1 MRPVIIGTA
10 GHIDHGKSSLIRALT
25 GTDPDRLAEEK
36 ERGMTIDIGFAFLNQ
51 DIAFIDVP
59 GHEKFI
65 KNMVTGASTIDTAL
79 LVVAADD
86 GIMPQTREHFDIL
99 KLLDVR
105 HGLIVITK
113 IDLAEADWVDLVEE
127 DIREMVRGS
136 FLDKAAIFRVS
147 AANGRGVE
155 ALKKYLLALPL
166 ENRRD
171 AVSTEFFRLP
181 VDRVF
186 SVKGYGTVVT
196 GTIVSGTVKVGDTLE
211 LMPSK
216 KTVKVRG
223 IQSHNVAVNTLSAGH
238 RAAIN
243 VQGVE
248 SGAIER
254 GHFLVT
260 PEAFTPGKILSVFVS
275 LLSVGKTLKYNS
287 PVRVHLGTGEYLAR
301 IRLIGRDVLSP
312 NESGIAQLIF
322 QQDVC
327 AGFRDRFILRRYSP
341 MRTIGGGVVLDVTAR
356 PLRKRDTAAA
366 EFLKSRLSDS
376 GADLIYKHIEN
387 SNRQLVH
394 ETELSRNFS
403 MPVPEVRRYLKSLT
417 EEKRIVAVNKYWI
430 ASGVYDNLQNDCC
443 EYLQSYHRDNPISPG
458 ISKAALQNRL
468 KIAPDLLDILL
479 IDLAAVGRVKIK
491 GDRVSLPEFQVRLTA
506 EQQEFIETV
515 ERELRVAGFS
525 PPALKEIFQKSRLPE
540 NEVQQL
546 LSCLLDEGRI
556 VQIDRDKFVHADI
569 IRNGERQIRKFL
581 SERKSATVSEL
592 KGLLNTSRKWAIP
605 LLNYYDKSG
614 LTTRVGDLRELH
626 QSD

>member
-155 ALKKYLLALPL
+155 ALKKYLLALPR
-166 ENRRD
+166 EKRRD

-238 RAAIN
+238 RAAVN

-254 GHFLVT
+254 GHFLAT
-260 PEAFTPGKILSVFVS
+260 PEAFTPSKILSVFVS

-356 PLRKRDTAAA
+356 PLRKRDTATA
-366 EFLKSRLSDS
+366 EFLKSRLFDS
-376 GADLIYKHIEN
+376 GADLIYKYIEN

-394 ETELSRNFS
+394 ETELSRSFS

-458 ISKAALQNRL
+458 MTKAALQNRL
-468 KIAPDLLDILL
+468 KIAPDLLDVLL
-479 IDLAAVGRVKIK
+479 VDLAAVGRVKIK

-569 IRNGERQIRKFL
+569 IRDGERQIRKFL

-592 KGLLNTSRKWAIP
+592 KELLNTSRKWAIP